1 MTGPRRANW
10 QNCVTVLFFGI
21 KLSTT
26 KSKIMQINAACNA
39 AKFILLIYCICI
51 S

>member
-1 MTGPRRANW
+1 
-10 QNCVTVLFFGI
+10 
-21 KLSTT
+21 
-26 KSKIMQINAACNA
+26 MQINAACNA